1 MTVYF
6 IGSGPGDP
14 ELMTI
19 KGQRLL
25 DAAPVVLF
33 AGSLIPDENMAT
45 ARSRGALVIDTAA
58 LALDAQV
65 ELMADAHAKGQHLSL
80 IHISEPTRPC

>member
-14 ELMTI
+14 ELMTL

-25 DAAPVVLF
+25 DA
-33 AGSLIPDENMAT
+33 ST
-45 ARSRGALVIDTAA
+45 RGAVCRVIDT
-58 LALDAQV
+58 
-65 ELMADAHAKGQHLSL
+65 
-80 IHISEPTRPC
+80 R